1 MPCVRASF
9 DSDWSSVLTV
19 KLAQP
24 SLLSRAAALPHDEAT
39 VPAHACSACHG
50 LMI

>member
-1 MPCVRASF
+1 MLCVRF
-9 DSDWSSVLTV
+9 VRLRLGLTL
-19 KLAQP
+19 KLARP
-24 SLLSRAAALPHDEAT
+24 SLLSRAAVLPHDEAT